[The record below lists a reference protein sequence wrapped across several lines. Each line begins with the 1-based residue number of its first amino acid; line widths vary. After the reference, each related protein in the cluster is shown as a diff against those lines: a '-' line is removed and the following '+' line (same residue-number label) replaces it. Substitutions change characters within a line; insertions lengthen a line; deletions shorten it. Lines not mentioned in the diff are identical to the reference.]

1 MTREKAAKIIL
12 DFLGPK
18 DQLKNADAIFI
29 LGGSSLS
36 PVKKAAV
43 LFKKGF
49 SDKIFF
55 TSYGGTFT
63 NLEWKD
69 GEAKMYYKTLRALGI
84 PDKNIFWKEATD
96 NTLDEAKYAISF
108 MKKRGVAPK
117 TVILISRPV
126 HQRRAFATFK
136 KQNPSVSFI
145 NVPADEKFS
154 IDKKLIER
162 LIGEIKR
169 LKKYAKKGDLVTQKF
184 PKEVVAAFLFLKK
197 KSTGQTAT
205 K

>member
-1 MTREKAAKIIL
+1 MTKDQAAKILL
-12 DFLGPK
+12 DFLCLK
-18 DQLKNADAIFI
+18 DQVKKADAIFI

-36 PVKKAAV
+36 PVKKAAE

-55 TSYGGTFT
+55 ISYGGTFT
-63 NLEWKD
+63 NPDWKE

-84 PDKNIFWKEATD
+84 PDKNIFWEEATD

-136 KQNPSVSFI
+136 KQNPDVRFI
-145 NVPADEKFS
+145 NIPADEKFS

-162 LIGEIKR
+162 LIGEMDR
-169 LKKYAKKGDLVTQKF
+169 LKKYAEKGDLEPQPLNRKLHSAWERLR
-184 PKEVVAAFLFLKK
+184 KEPD
-197 KSTGQTAT
+197 
-205 K
+205 

>member
-1 MTREKAAKIIL
+1 MTKEKAAKILL
-12 DFLGPK
+12 DFLCLK
-18 DQLKNADAIFI
+18 DQVKKADAIFV
-29 LGGSSLS
+29 LGGSSLF

-55 TSYGGTFT
+55 ISYGGTFT
-63 NLEWKD
+63 NPDWKE

-84 PDKNIFWKEATD
+84 PDKNILLEEATD

-108 MKKRGVAPK
+108 MKKRGVDPK

-136 KQNPSVSFI
+136 KQNPRVRFI
-145 NVPADEKFS
+145 NSPADESYEINKE
-154 IDKKLIER
+154 LIER
-162 LIGEIKR
+162 LAGEIKR
-169 LKKYAKKGDLVTQKF
+169 LKKYGRKGDLVTQKF
-184 PKEVVAAFLFLKK
+184 PEEVISAFLFLEK